1 MAEKIKLS
9 FKDNS
14 ECEFPKGV
22 KAEEVVKQRFGKKAG
37 MALAVVINKRVVDLS
52 APINES
58 GEFDILTFEDEAGM
72 DLFRHSSSHLMA
84 LAVKRLY
91 PNTKFAIGPSIEDG
105 FYYDFDNLSIS
116 DKDLKKIEAEIK
128 KIIHEKLPFIRREIS
143 KQEALKLFKNEPYK
157 LELINDL
164 PASERIT
171 TYKLGAFED
180 LCRGPHVP
188 HSGVI
193 GAVKLLKV
201 AGAYWRGDS
210 TKKMLTRIYG
220 TSFPDKKML
229 SEYLTRLEEAKKRD
243 HRKLG
248 QEMDLFSFHD
258 EARGFPFWHPKGM
271 ILWDEIINYWKEV
284 HRKYGYGEVRT
295 PIILNKDLWLR
306 SGHWEHYK
314 ENMYFTTID
323 DVEHAVKPMNCP
335 GGILIYKSRLHSYK
349 EFPLK
354 LAELGL
360 VHRHELSGVLHG
372 LARVRSFTQDDAH
385 VYCLPDQLEQEIINI
400 IDLVYELYGAFGL
413 KDYRIELSTKPDKHI
428 GSEEDWRRA
437 EEALEK
443 ALKKKNAKYD
453 INPGEGAFYGPK
465 IDFHIRDSIGRSWQ
479 CGTIQVDFA
488 MPERFDL
495 TYEGRDG
502 RKHRPVMI
510 HRAILGSIE
519 RFVGILLEHYAGKL
533 PLWLNPV
540 QVKLLPIADR
550 HAEYARRVA
559 EKMKSRG
566 IRVEVDERSEST
578 SKKVRDAQLEKVN
591 YILVVGDKEEEA
603 GTVNVRTR
611 DNEVKGPRKVEEFI
625 DELLKEIK
633 EKRIK

>member
-91 PNTKFAIGPSIEDG
+91 PNAKFAIGPSIEDG

>member
-1 MAEKIKLS
+1 MAEKIKLR
-9 FKDNS
+9 FKDKS
-14 ECEFPKGV
+14 KAEFTKGV
-22 KAEEVVKQRFGKKAG
+22 RAEDVVKQKFKKQADK
-37 MALAVVINKRVVDLS
+37 ALAVVINKRVIDLS

-58 GEFDILTFEDEAGM
+58 GELGILTFEDEAGM
-72 DLFRHSSSHLMA
+72 DLFRHSSSHVMA

-91 PNTKFAIGPSIEDG
+91 PGVKVAIGPSIEDG
-105 FYYDFDNLSIS
+105 FYYDFDNLRIS
-116 DKDLKKIEAEIK
+116 DNDLKKIEAEIK
-128 KIIHEKLPFIRREIS
+128 KIIHEKLPFIRREVS
-143 KQEALKLFKNEPYK
+143 KQDALKLFKDEPYK
-157 LELINDL
+157 LELINGL
-164 PASERIT
+164 PASERII
-171 TYKLGAFED
+171 TYKLGEFED

-188 HSGVI
+188 NSGFI

-229 SEYLTRLEEAKKRD
+229 SEYLKRIEEAKKRD
-243 HRKLG
+243 HRRLG

-258 EARGFPFWHPKGM
+258 EARGFPFWHPKGV
-271 ILWDEIINYWKEV
+271 ILWDEIINYWKQV
-284 HRKYGYGEVRT
+284 HKKYGYGLVQT
-295 PIILNKDLWLR
+295 PILLNKDLWLR

-314 ENMYFTTID
+314 ENMYFTRID
-323 DVEHAVKPMNCP
+323 DVEHAIKPMNCP
-335 GGILIYKSRLHSYK
+335 GGILIYKCRLHSYR
-349 EFPLK
+349 EFPIK
-354 LAELGL
+354 HAELGF

-372 LARVRSFTQDDAH
+372 LVRVRSFTQDDAH
-385 VYCLPDQLEQEIINI
+385 VYCLPEQLEQEIINI
-400 IDLVYELYGAFGL
+400 IDLVYELYSVFGL
-413 KDYRIELSTKPDKHI
+413 KDYRVELSTKPEKHI
-428 GSEEDWRRA
+428 GSDEDWSKA
-437 EEALEK
+437 EK
-443 ALKKKNAKYD
+443 ALENALKARK
-453 INPGEGAFYGPK
+453 IKFELNPGEGAFYGPK

-550 HAEYARRVA
+550 HIGYARRLA
-559 EKMKSRG
+559 EQMRRAG
-566 IRVEVDERSEST
+566 IRVEVDERSETT
-578 SKKVRDAQLEKVN
+578 SKKVRDAQLERVN
-591 YILVVGDKEEEA
+591 YMLVVGDKEEEA
-603 GTVNVRTR
+603 KTVNVRTR
-611 DNEVKGPRKVEEFI
+611 NNEVKGPRRVDEFI
-625 DELLKEIK
+625 KELLVEIK